1 MYKSLIFISLLL
13 LAEARHIKT
22 KVVILGAGAA
32 GISAAKTLTDLK
44 LNDFIILDAQSF
56 VGGRVQHE
64 QFGNSKVELGA
75 NWIYGKGQN
84 PIYRLALQHGL
95 KTVPNDKTNLA
106 FFDDEQGKLK
116 DQHQGTFVYDE
127 FESIKIKLV
136 NYAEQRMKRQQ
147 VDLSS
152 RSALSLLGWK
162 PNTPLKAAI
171 EYFNIDWEFSEPAEM
186 CSLEYA
192 TGTGDTV
199 TGTYPFGNEFVVD
212 NRGFNHIIK
221 EESKIFLDL
230 DDPRLMLNTLVTK
243 VIYNDHNV
251 TVFTANGDTIEAEY
265 AICTFSLGVLQSDA
279 VTFEPTFPEWKR
291 EALLNFLRFKTKF
304 WADWQFALYAN
315 NVTQH
320 GGYYTVWQNLNAP
333 GYLFQQQQTASAAS
347 ASASTATEAEAEATD
362 NILMV
367 TTTDMES
374 QRIERM
380 TNTQVLKEI
389 MHVLHNMF
397 GKVEEPTDIL
407 IPRWHQHPLFRGSYS
422 NWPIGALKKH
432 HLNMRAP
439 LKNTLWFAGEAMS
452 ADYYGFLHGAWFEGK
467 SVATTIVA
475 CLANISY
482 CHRPESYQYVTGCDE
497 KPSFNRQ
504 FFT

>member
-1 MYKSLIFISLLL
+1 MYKILVLVILLL
-13 LAEARHIKT
+13 LDIVESRHIKT

-32 GISAAKTLTDLK
+32 GISAAKTFSELE

-56 VGGRVQHE
+56 IGGRVQHAE
-64 QFGNSKVELGA
+64 FGSSQVELGA

-84 PIYRLALQHGL
+84 PIYKLALDHGL

-106 FFDDEQGKLK
+106 FFDERGKLS
-116 DQHQGTFVYDE
+116 DQNQGTFVYNE

-136 NYAEQRMKRQQ
+136 NYAEQRKSKRQ

-152 RSALSLLGWK
+152 RLALNLLGWK
-162 PNTPLKAAI
+162 PDTPLKAAV

-192 TGTGDTV
+192 TGIDDTV

-212 NRGFNHIIK
+212 SRGFNHILK
-221 EESKIFLDL
+221 EESKTFLNFKDS
-230 DDPRLMLNTLVTK
+230 RLMLNTLVTK
-243 VIYNDHNV
+243 VSYNDHNV
-251 TVFTANGDTIEAEY
+251 TVYTSNGDIIEAEY
-265 AICTFSLGVLQSDA
+265 AICTFSLGVLQSDT
-279 VTFEPTFPEWKR
+279 VEFNPIFPEWKR
-291 EALLNFLRFKTKF
+291 EALLSFHMTTYTKVFLKFESKF
-304 WADWQFALYAN
+304 WQDWQFALYAN

-320 GGYYTVWQNLNAP
+320 GSYYTVWQNLNAP
-333 GYLFQQQQTASAAS
+333 GYLFQQQ
-347 ASASTATEAEAEATD
+347 TD

-374 QRIERM
+374 RRIERM
-380 TNTQVLKEI
+380 TDTQVKQEI
-389 MHVLHNMF
+389 MQVIQRMF
-397 GKVEEPTDIL
+397 GVYQEPTDIL

-452 ADYYGFLHGAWFEGK
+452 ADFYGFLHGAWFEGEY
-467 SVATTIVA
+467 V
-475 CLANISY
+475 ANIIVRCLSNSSCPRTEMY
-482 CHRPESYQYVTGCDE
+482 KYVTGCDE
-497 KPSFNRQ
+497 RKTPKFLHQ
-504 FFT
+504 QLY